1 MKKGGVYTMLKFKD
15 KFHLTPKQSLFL
27 AKKKWD
33 ENVYCGMKMENRA
46 VTFPQTQT
54 ILNGVNVPNVQLD
67 DIQAILNMRDAWKFL
82 LNTVSEK
89 VTFEYWCK
97 LNEYIARNEALE
109 WGKLRTGTVGISGTD
124 YEPPVPNKEKTI
136 EELKD
141 IISATDA
148 SATDKALEAFAW
160 GARGQFFWD
169 GNKRTSL
176 LLANK
181 ILVSSGAGIM
191 TITDKYMEQFNS
203 LLLKYYNTG
212 KAEELKQFLYENAIQ
227 GIML

>member
-1 MKKGGVYTMLKFKD
+1 ML
-15 KFHLTPKQSLFL
+15 T
-27 AKKKWD
+27 
-33 ENVYCGMKMENRA
+33 V
-46 VTFPQTQT
+46 
-54 ILNGVNVPNVQLD
+54 
-67 DIQAILNMRDAWKFL
+67 L
-82 LNTVSEK
+82 LNTVNEE

-124 YEPPVPNKEKTI
+124 YVPPVPEKEKTI
-136 EELKD
+136 EELKN
-141 IISATDA
+141 ILSSTSS
-148 SATDKALEAFAW
+148 SATDKALEAFTW

-203 LLLKYYNTG
+203 LLLEYYNTG
-212 KAEELKQFLYENAIQ
+212 ESRELKQF
-227 GIML
+227 

>member
-1 MKKGGVYTMLKFKD
+1 MPKFQD
-15 KFHLTPKQSLFL
+15 KFHLTPEQSLFL
-27 AKKKWD
+27 GKKKQD
-33 ENVYCGMKMENRA
+33 EIVHCGMKMENRA

-82 LNTVSEK
+82 LNTVSEE

-109 WGKLRTGTVGISGTD
+109 WGKLRTGNVGISGTD
-124 YEPPVPNKEKTI
+124 YKPPVPDKEKTVQ
-136 EELKD
+136 ELES
-141 IISATDA
+141 ILTTIDA

-160 GARGQFFWD
+160 GTRGQFFWD

-181 ILVSSGAGIM
+181 ILVSAGVGIM

-203 LLLKYYNTG
+203 LLLNYYNTG
-212 KAEELKQFLYENAIQ
+212 EKEKLKHFLYENAIQ
-227 GIML
+227 GIKTC